1 MIEDIANEIKQYNS
15 TNTGKIPSYI
25 IVNESDSKLLLSA
38 MVKAKLIPDKTPT
51 KRLTLFGLRV
61 IRTTDIPEGYFDIVS
76 A

>member
-1 MIEDIANEIKQYNS
+1 MTISQQYERISNK
-15 TNTGKIPSYI
+15 GKTSSYI
-25 IVNESDSKLLLSA
+25 IVNESDSKHLLSA

-51 KRLTLFGLRV
+51 KRFTLLGLRV